1 MSQPKRVVPGL
12 PKPVRVKKTCCRS
25 SPRCTGCPVVV
36 MRLERLDLTG
46 LSRKKVAKA
55 VKRARAA

>member
-1 MSQPKRVVPGL
+1 MSRAKRVVPGL
-12 PKPVRVKKTCCRS
+12 PSPVKVKKTCCRS

-36 MRLERLDLTG
+36 MRLERLDTTG
-46 LSRKKVAKA
+46 MSAKKLAKA